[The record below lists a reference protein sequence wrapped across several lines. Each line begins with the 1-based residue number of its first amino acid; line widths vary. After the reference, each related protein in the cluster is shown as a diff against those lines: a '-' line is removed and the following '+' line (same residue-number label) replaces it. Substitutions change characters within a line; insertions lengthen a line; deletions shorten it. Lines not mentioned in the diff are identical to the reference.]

1 MTKVEESGEHAILGT
16 GKLYLDS
23 IMYDIRNVFNK
34 DFEIKVSEPFILIK
48 ETIADT
54 SSVKC
59 LCETPNKKNTI
70 SMIAE
75 PLQKGLDI

>member
-1 MTKVEESGEHAILGT
+1 MTKVEESGEHVILGT
-16 GKLYLDS
+16 GELYLDS

-54 SSVKC
+54 SSYKC
-59 LCETPNKKNTI
+59 LCEIPNKKNTI